1 MIVSWKWSTLISLPF
16 PLVWSPEGPVP
27 EDSVAP
33 LCRVQS
39 NLSFLSCWK
48 PHIDTSKLHV
58 IAKTNKQE
66 SVTKCVT
73 KGEFSYLLTI

>member
-1 MIVSWKWSTLISLPF
+1 MIVSWEWSTLISLPF
-16 PLVWSPEGPVP
+16 PVVWSPEGPVS

-33 LCRVQS
+33 LCRVQL
-39 NLSFLSCWK
+39 NLSFLSCTK
-48 PHIDTSKLHV
+48 PHIDPSKLHV

-73 KGEFSYLLTI
+73 KGEFSYFLTI